1 MLTNLLSWFKYD
13 VGEGAFDAVFGFLF
27 VFCGITLL
35 VLIFT
40 LLGLCMKKFNA
51 RKPRQKRAKKNQTKE
66 EEKPAEKPVVSEGI
80 TPELVAVITAA
91 IAACYE
97 SENTPC
103 EFVVRRI
110 KKL

>member
-1 MLTNLLSWFKYD
+1 MLANLLSWFKYD
-13 VGEGAFDAVFGFLF
+13 VGEGAFDAVFGFFF

-35 VLIFT
+35 VLIFAF
-40 LLGLCMKKFNA
+40 LGMGMKKFNA
-51 RKPRQKRAKKNQTKE
+51 RKPRQKRTKRNQTKE

-97 SENTPC
+97 SEKTPC